1 MEQLKDFMLLFR
13 FEPSN
18 NYQPTEA
25 ELNEQQKQWG
35 AYIGGIASQAKFV
48 STCQLGFSG
57 KQIFADLSVKE
68 GIAIAENQ
76 TLGGNMV
83 VKAKN
88 MEDATEM
95 AKGCPILKIGGT
107 VEVRD
112 IIPMES

>member
-18 NYQPTEA
+18 NYQPTET
-25 ELNEQQKQWG
+25 ELNEQHKQWG

-48 STCQLGFSG
+48 STSQLGFSG
-57 KQIFADLSVKE
+57 KQIFSDLSTKD
-68 GIAIAENQ
+68 GITIADGQ

-88 MEDATEM
+88 MDDAIEM
-95 AKGCPILKIGGT
+95 AKGCPILKMGGS